1 MIYAILEWTCT
12 IAALIAFVY
21 RWITLSGANRDP
33 AQVALT
39 IYFLGSF
46 LSFFVGLDLITPHIE
61 ALFHLRNITIIMS
74 HAAIVVLTAAQQA
87 VLIYWTY
94 PPEAARRKAIRRV
107 GAYGLVLVLL
117 VTMFFLILP
126 PNRNGT
132 SETSS
137 LLNMTNK
144 SYAAYLILFTVTA
157 AVGQVITLRMSWTFS
172 KISNRAWL
180 RRSMYTVAAGAVLI
194 LVYCVLRIAEV
205 VGTNMGVDMTPWNP
219 TQWLAGDVGSLL
231 QLLGW
236 TAPGWGPLLSVA
248 GLWIVNYVRYQR
260 LRALW
265 LAMHTATPEIAL
277 NAPRSRLADMILVRD
292 LNYRLYRRVIE
303 ILDGRRSLRPYLAP
317 AIAESIN
324 SYSDRAGVTDD
335 QTREAVKLHAALHT
349 KAYGGLLPLTDS
361 ASAPPRSPD
370 EGLDDE
376 IKRMV
381 ALAKAFRHSEGLAA
395 AAISD
400 AQQGASTRR

>member
-1 MIYAILEWTCT
+1 MIYAVLEWTCT
-12 IAALIAFVY
+12 IAALIAFLY

-33 AQVALT
+33 AQIALT
-39 IYFLGSF
+39 VYFLGSF
-46 LSFFVGLDLITPHIE
+46 LSFAVGLDLVAPHIE
-61 ALFHLRNITIIMS
+61 AFFHLKNITIILS
-74 HAAIVVLTAAQQA
+74 HAAVIVLTAAQQA

-94 PPEAARRKAIRRV
+94 PPEKARPRAIRRV
-107 GAYGLVLVLL
+107 GAYGLVLAVL

-126 PNRNGT
+126 ANRHGT

-137 LLNMTNK
+137 LLNLSNK
-144 SYAAYLILFTVTA
+144 AYAAYLILFTVTA
-157 AVGQVITLRMSWTFS
+157 AVGQVITLRMSWTYS
-172 KISNRAWL
+172 RISNRAWL
-180 RRSMYTVAAGAVLI
+180 RRSMYTVAVGAILI
-194 LVYCVLRIAEV
+194 LVYCVLRLAEV
-205 VGTNMGVDMTPWNP
+205 VGTNVGVDMTPWNP

-236 TAPGWGPLLSVA
+236 TAPGWGPLLSAA
-248 GLWIVNYVRYQR
+248 GLWIVSYVRYQR

-277 NAPRSRLADMILVRD
+277 NAPRSRLADLILVRD

-303 ILDGRRSLRPYLAP
+303 IMDGQRSLRPYLSP

-324 SYSDRAGVTDD
+324 GYSDRAGVAND
-335 QTREAVKLHAALHT
+335 QTREAVTLHAALNA
-349 KAYGGLLPLTDS
+349 KAYGGLTPTDPVS
-361 ASAPPRSPD
+361 TPARSPD
-370 EGLDDE
+370 ESLDDE

-381 ALAKAFRHSEGLAA
+381 ALARAFRQSTTLAA

-400 AQQGASTRR
+400 AQQEASTRR